1 MKNRILYIDNLKA
14 FAIFTV
20 IVGHVF
26 YFTWN
31 HYSNNVWN
39 YLIAAYNMPLF
50 FFLSGMFAKDKMSF
64 YQLIRKAKQLLLPTI
79 TLGGVYA
86 FINDGISELL
96 FGGSHFG
103 YWFLPT
109 LFIMFAVFYLRCL
122 LMAFLRDK
130 MRLGERI
137 ILIADVS
144 YMFACWGIIKTLVNY
159 MPENIYNLFCLGNI
173 ANYILFFWLGFLSW
187 HNKKR
192 LANLIKANKD
202 KIYALCFILFS
213 VLFYYGFYISS
224 DFRGYQH
231 KILALLSIPVL
242 ILLFR
247 QCDFGKGKIQT
258 MLSYVGTHSLEIYVL
273 QYFFLPSSYKLVSSI
288 SGGVNCLA
296 ISLIESILTL
306 LLCVVAVKVISVNKY
321 LNLLFFGK

>member
-1 MKNRILYIDNLKA
+1 MKNRILYVDNLKA
-14 FAIFTV
+14 LAIFTV

-39 YLIAAYNMPLF
+39 HLIVAYNMPLF
-50 FFLSGMFAKDKMSF
+50 FFLSGLFAKDKMSF
-64 YQLIRKAKQLLLPTI
+64 SQLMRKAKQLLLPTI
-79 TLGGVYA
+79 TIGGVYA
-86 FINDGISELL
+86 FVNGGMSELL
-96 FGGSHFG
+96 FGGSHLG

-109 LFIMFAVFYLRCL
+109 LFVMFIVFYLRCL
-122 LMAFLRDK
+122 MMAFFREKLRQGERFVLMA
-130 MRLGERI
+130 
-137 ILIADVS
+137 DVF
-144 YMFACWGIIKTLVNY
+144 YMFACWGICKTLTNY
-159 MPENIYNLFCLGNI
+159 IPENIYNLFCLGQI
-173 ANYILFFWLGFLSW
+173 ENYILFFWLGFLSW
-187 HNKKR
+187 HKKEH
-192 LANLIKANKD
+192 LAKIIKGNED
-202 KIYALCFILFS
+202 KIYALCLILFS
-213 VLFYYGFYISS
+213 VLFYYGFYVIS

-231 KILALLSIPVL
+231 KILSLLAIPVL

-247 QCDFGKGKIQT
+247 QCNFGKSKIQT

-306 LLCVVAVKVISVNKY
+306 LLCVVVIKVISVNKY
-321 LNLLFFGK
+321 LNVLLFGK